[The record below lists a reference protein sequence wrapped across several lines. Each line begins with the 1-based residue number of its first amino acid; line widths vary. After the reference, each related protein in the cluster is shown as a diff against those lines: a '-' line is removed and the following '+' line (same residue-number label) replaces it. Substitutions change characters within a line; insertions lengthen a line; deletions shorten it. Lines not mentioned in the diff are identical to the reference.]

1 MAYTLKKEALE
12 DILIRRGLRQSQLAE
27 KLNVSRE
34 AVSKWIRGESLPTPD
49 KLLRIGMVLEASFE
63 DLVETR
69 QDPMPPVV
77 YFRKKGSRKTK
88 DSDLALAT
96 RRGTLLKRLAP
107 LLPGQALTHPPTLKD
122 PSTEYAY
129 VQTVADTVRT
139 GLGLGNG
146 RNLRY
151 EDLIDC
157 FAQLNAILI
166 PVMWG
171 AQEEHGNALNVYLP
185 DSGTTW
191 VYLNLDSNLVH
202 FNFWLAHELGHSLA
216 PELRGDKGEAF
227 AEAFAQALLFPRED
241 AVALRRKLVAA
252 PIVGQRIN
260 LVKKEALA
268 REISPLT
275 IRLALHAYETAEGLE
290 ATDLGTYPAF
300 MGSAQNVGK
309 GFPTVAEKLFA
320 GAKPTPR
327 EYIDTCEKHFRTPF
341 FNALAAYCE
350 KHGVAAQF
358 IHEVL
363 GLPLAD
369 AKALS
374 GELRP

>member
-1 MAYTLKKEALE
+1 MAYTLKKESLE
-12 DILIRRGLRQSQLAE
+12 DLLIRRGLKQSQLAE

-49 KLLRIGMVLEASFE
+49 KLLRIGMVLEASFD

-88 DSDLALAT
+88 DSDFALAT
-96 RRGTLLKRLAP
+96 RRGTLLRRLAP
-107 LLPGQALTHPPTLKD
+107 LLPCQALTHPPTLKD

-146 RNLRY
+146 RHLRY
-151 EDLIDC
+151 EDLIGR
-157 FAQLNAILI
+157 FAQLNAVLI

-216 PELRGDKGEAF
+216 PELRGEKGEVF
-227 AEAFAQALLFPRED
+227 AEKFAQALLFSRED
-241 AVALRRKLVAA
+241 AASLRQALTSE
-252 PIVGQRIN
+252 PSVGHRIN
-260 LVKKEALA
+260 RIKREAVE
-268 REISPLT
+268 RVISPLT
-275 IRLALHAYETAEGLE
+275 IRLALHAYETAEGLQL
-290 ATDLGTYPAF
+290 TNLGELPAF
-300 MGSAQNVGK
+300 MGSAHNVGK
-309 GFPTVAEKLFA
+309 EFQTVAETLFDDR
-320 GAKPTPR
+320 KPTPR
-327 EYIDTCEKHFRTPF
+327 QYVKVCEQHFQTPF
-341 FNALAAYCE
+341 FKALAAYCE
-350 KHGVAAQF
+350 KHGAASQF
-358 IHEVL
+358 VHEVL